1 MQGKIRWDERPHLYP
16 FEDPNA
22 VSICRL
28 APGETSL
35 DLEWLDARKEGVYL
49 LEWRPMFTNDPW
61 QTREVRGYEAH
72 IDGLTPWREYEVRV
86 RRTDGG
92 DAPSRYFRAA
102 PVQGTVINYL
112 HPHDDRYMF
121 SGHALCSP
129 SLVKLPSG
137 RLLASMDVYEGRGP
151 QNLSLLFRSDDR
163 GATWHYVCDLYPLFW
178 GNLFVHRGRL
188 YMMGCSTEFGDVVIG
203 ASDDEGETWTA
214 PSHLFAGNC
223 TIGDGWEQSPMPIV
237 TYNGR
242 LWAAMEYAGR
252 NVGRMPTFL
261 SAPEDADLLD
271 PASWRAACPMR
282 LPKEVEGVPGSRMDC
297 IIEGNLYV
305 TPEGDLRCM
314 LRVDADEAD
323 VFDPKAAV
331 LKVPVEDP
339 DAAPELLGYI
349 PMPAGYNSKFM
360 LRYDAVSGY
369 YFAVG
374 NLPNSRKQPQHRNI
388 LALFASPDA
397 VHWETLCRLIDGE
410 REQLFEVGYQ
420 YPSFLFDGDDILLQ
434 VRTAT
439 NGSHNFHD
447 GNYSVFHI
455 IPNFRGLLPLTDKN
469 EKEAGK

>member
-28 APGETSL
+28 APGETTL

-49 LEWRPMFTNDPW
+49 LEWRAMFANDPW
-61 QTREVRGYEAH
+61 QTREVRGYEAR

-102 PVQGTVINYL
+102 PIQGTVINYL

-203 ASDDEGETWTA
+203 ASDDEGEHNTKFI
-214 PSHLFAGNC
+214 SLSCCCGGN
-223 TIGDGWEQSPMPIV
+223 
-237 TYNGR
+237 
-242 LWAAMEYAGR
+242 
-252 NVGRMPTFL
+252 
-261 SAPEDADLLD
+261 
-271 PASWRAACPMR
+271 
-282 LPKEVEGVPGSRMDC
+282 
-297 IIEGNLYV
+297 
-305 TPEGDLRCM
+305 
-314 LRVDADEAD
+314 
-323 VFDPKAAV
+323 KA
-331 LKVPVEDP
+331 
-339 DAAPELLGYI
+339 
-349 PMPAGYNSKFM
+349 
-360 LRYDAVSGY
+360 
-369 YFAVG
+369 
-374 NLPNSRKQPQHRNI
+374 
-388 LALFASPDA
+388 
-397 VHWETLCRLIDGE
+397 
-410 REQLFEVGYQ
+410 
-420 YPSFLFDGDDILLQ
+420 
-434 VRTAT
+434 
-439 NGSHNFHD
+439 
-447 GNYSVFHI
+447 
-455 IPNFRGLLPLTDKN
+455 
-469 EKEAGK
+469 